1 MATTH
6 ITLEPREGETPRLG
20 AGSGTLRRDL
30 LS

>member
-6 ITLEPREGETPRLG
+6 ITLEPREGESIRIA

-30 LS
+30 LF

>member
-6 ITLEPREGETPRLG
+6 ITLEPREGDQPRVA

-30 LS
+30 LV